1 MGGHSRS
8 HSLSNVDAEQASGV
22 LADLLREENVFLGGA
37 ALGQGLKHAA
47 RYYLHHRVAA
57 GQQKPT
63 YLSMP
68 GAAKLHPNVERMP
81 LEDSFYVVDLG
92 VLMSQV
98 YQWRRYF
105 PRVDPF
111 YAVKCNPDPVI
122 VKTLAT
128 LGCNF
133 DCASRQEIRL
143 VQSACQDL
151 PHQPEIIYAN
161 PCKGRG

>member
-1 MGGHSRS
+1 MVPRPRS
-8 HSLSNVDAEQASGV
+8 ISLSNMDPEKASG
-22 LADLLREENVFLGGA
+22 LLSDLFREENVYLGGA
-37 ALGQGLKHAA
+37 SVGQGLKHAA
-47 RYYLHHRVAA
+47 RYYLHHRVAL
-57 GQQKPT
+57 QEKPN
-63 YLSMP
+63 YLSLP
-68 GAAKLHPNVERMP
+68 GAAKLSPQADVMP

-92 VLMSQV
+92 MLVSQV
-98 YQWRRYF
+98 YQWHRYF
-105 PRVDPF
+105 PRVEPF

-143 VQSACQDL
+143 VQAACEDL
-151 PHQPEIIYAN
+151 PHKPEIIYAN

>member
-1 MGGHSRS
+1 MAAHKRS
-8 HSLSNVDAEQASGV
+8 VSLSNVDAEQASGI
-22 LADLLREENVFLGGA
+22 LADILREENVYLGGSSV
-37 ALGQGLKHAA
+37 GQGLKHAA
-47 RYYLHHRVAA
+47 RYYLHHRVAQ
-57 GQQKPT
+57 QQKPSFFK
-63 YLSMP
+63 LP
-68 GAAKLHPNVERMP
+68 GAARLNAQTEEMP

-92 VLMSQV
+92 ILVSQV

-105 PRVDPF
+105 PRVEPF

-143 VQSACQDL
+143 VQSVCEDL
-151 PHQPEIIYAN
+151 PRQPEIIYAN

>member
-1 MGGHSRS
+1 MAPQPRCP
-8 HSLSNVDAEQASGV
+8 SLSHVDPEQASGI
-22 LADLLREENVFLGGA
+22 LADLLREENVYLGGA

-47 RYYLHHRVAA
+47 RYYLHNRVAQ
-57 GQQKPT
+57 QQKPE
-63 YLSMP
+63 YLNFA
-68 GAAKLHPNVERMP
+68 GAAKLHPQAERLP

-92 VLMSQV
+92 VLVSQV
-98 YQWRRYF
+98 YQSRRYF
-105 PRVDPF
+105 PRVEPF

-143 VQSACQDL
+143 VQGVCQDL
-151 PHQPEIIYAN
+151 PRQPEIIYAN

>member
-1 MGGHSRS
+1 MNGHKRT

-22 LADLLREENVFLGGA
+22 LADLLKEENVFLGGA
-37 ALGQGLKHAA
+37 ALGQGLQHAA
-47 RYYLHHRVAA
+47 RYYLHHRLAMQA
-57 GQQKPT
+57 KPN
-63 YLSMP
+63 YLTMP
-68 GAAKLHPNVERMP
+68 GSNKLHPQAELMP

-92 VLMSQV
+92 VLVSQV

-143 VQSACQDL
+143 VQEACRDL
-151 PHQPEIIYAN
+151 PSQPDIIYAN